1 MTMLKQNARH
11 LLRQIVR
18 IDKKCN
24 RALDTAAVEVEGQG
38 LLRHRPYSEIP
49 GPKPIPLLGNTW
61 RFLPYIGTTK

>member
-1 MTMLKQNARH
+1 MSTLRQRAKW
-11 LLRQIVR
+11 LLRQFIR
-18 IDKKCN
+18 IDKKSD
-24 RALDTAAVEVEGQG
+24 RTLDTIAVDVEGQG